1 MTIFKNCTVMDI
13 THCSQV
19 QWKKTVLELNYMCL
33 NNQMTAKECV
43 ILKPK
48 VHAKPMCIDKAVA
61 LLSNYYSIV
70 LDFFFSRSYMYKEE
84 KLLSFIAALTISAYV
99 PWYNQ
104 CRHEIVFNSFSWGN
118 KSILQLCIIFK
129 SKFLYSLESWE
140 INFSRVF
147 GVLNFIL

>member
-1 MTIFKNCTVMDI
+1 MDI

-70 LDFFFSRSYMYKEE
+70 LDFFFLEATCTKKKNYFHS
-84 KLLSFIAALTISAYV
+84 LLPWLYQLMFRGIINAAM
-99 PWYNQ
+99 
-104 CRHEIVFNSFSWGN
+104 
-118 KSILQLCIIFK
+118 K
-129 SKFLYSLESWE
+129 
-140 INFSRVF
+140 
-147 GVLNFIL
+147 